1 MYKTTFSVKGE
12 IFDTQTGGIQVKFT
26 GKERLTTGK
35 AGNEA
40 SRKRRSIDQDEEN
53 EPESLESG
61 FTDVNV
67 RCGLA
72 VEHHRGAASAHVT
85 NAKRGRK

>member
-1 MYKTTFSVKGE
+1 MKGE

-26 GKERLTTGK
+26 GKERLTTGQ
-35 AGNEA
+35 AGA
-40 SRKRRSIDQDEEN
+40 KSVGGTKRRSAELNQHFETD
-53 EPESLESG
+53 EPESIESA

-72 VEHHRGAASAHVT
+72 VEHHRGAAAAHVT
-85 NAKRGRK
+85 NAKQM